1 MNAWLQRV
9 VASAISVAIMCTLL
23 GGAVL
28 GLAVTREA
36 SAAPLGAL
44 ATVSLETLPP
54 QVRETLRL
62 IRAGGPFP
70 YARDGV
76 SFGNF
81 EKRLPIERPHF
92 YREYTVP
99 TPGARDRGARRVIAG
114 REGEFF
120 YTDDHY
126 STFRRI
132 IE

>member
-1 MNAWLQRV
+1 MSAWR
-9 VASAISVAIMCTLL
+9 ARLL
-23 GGAVL
+23 AAFTSIVMVL
-28 GLAVTREA
+28 GTACVPVQSA
-36 SAAPLGAL
+36 DAAPLQAI
-44 ATVSLETLPP
+44 ASVSVEALPP

-62 IRAGGPFP
+62 IHAGGPFP

-81 EKRLPIERPHF
+81 ERRLPIEKPHF

-132 IE
+132 LE

>member
-1 MNAWLQRV
+1 MIHWLQRTGACAV
-9 VASAISVAIMCTLL
+9 SVAIVCTLL
-23 GGAVL
+23 AGAML
-28 GLAVTREA
+28 GLGVSRNVD
-36 SAAPLGAL
+36 AAPLDAI

-54 QVRETLRL
+54 QVRETIRL

-70 YARDGV
+70 YARDGI

-81 EKRLPIERPHF
+81 EKRLPVERPHF